1 MKESTKGALLSL
13 LVYPGVGQLALG
25 LRISGVFFAGLAT
38 AGLLV
43 IIFRIT
49 VRIFHALDPILSS
62 LANNSLIW
70 SKFLE
75 IVSRSPYDSWQ
86 VEGICLVFL
95 FLCWIAAGLH
105 AYVAGREVDRDT
117 HRKIDI

>member
-49 VRIFHALDPILSS
+49 LRFFHALDPILLS
-62 LANNSLIW
+62 LADNSLIW

-75 IVSRSPYDSWQ
+75 IVN
-86 VEGICLVFL
+86 
-95 FLCWIAAGLH
+95 
-105 AYVAGREVDRDT
+105 
-117 HRKIDI
+117 